1 LQHPPNQR
9 ANRIPGATKGGSLKR
24 TVTNATSSDNISARN
39 GGAETWDM
47 VIQPKSGW
55 LELHLEDLWR
65 YRDLLWMFVR
75 RDFVAV
81 YKQTV
86 LGPLWFFI
94 QPLLTTLVF
103 TVIFSGVAKLSTDG
117 LPPLLFY
124 LAGTTPW
131 NYFATCLTKTSTT
144 FKDNANLFGKV
155 YFPRLVTPLSI
166 VISTLIQFVIQFATL
181 VIALAWYLARGVE
194 VKPDWAGIILGTP
207 LLILMLG
214 GLGLGCG
221 IIISSL
227 TTKYR
232 DLAFVVGFG
241 VQLAMYATPVVY
253 PLSIVSEKYR
263 NWLELN
269 PMTAIIEA
277 FRAFYLGAGTFS
289 WSMLGYSAAVT
300 LAVLFAGI
308 VVFNRVEKTFM
319 DTV

>member
-1 LQHPPNQR
+1 M
-9 ANRIPGATKGGSLKR
+9 GA
-24 TVTNATSSDNISARN
+24 SAD
-39 GGAETWDM
+39 TWDM

-55 LELHLEDLWR
+55 FELHLEDLWR

-181 VIALAWYLARGVE
+181 VIALGWYLARGAE
-194 VKPDWAGIILGTP
+194 VRPDWLGIIAGTP
-207 LLILMLG
+207 LLIVMLG

-263 NWLELN
+263 GWLELN

-289 WSMLGYSAAVT
+289 WSALGYSACFTAI
-300 LAVLFAGI
+300 VLFIGI
-308 VVFNRVEKTFM
+308 VIFNRVEKTFM

>member
-1 LQHPPNQR
+1 MPAPELEPAP
-9 ANRIPGATKGGSLKR
+9 
-24 TVTNATSSDNISARN
+24 
-39 GGAETWDM
+39 TWDL
-47 VIQPKSGW
+47 VIEPKSGW
-55 LELHLEDLWR
+55 FDLHLADLWR
-65 YRDLLWMFVR
+65 YRDLLGMFVR

-81 YKQTV
+81 YKQTI

-94 QPLLTTLVF
+94 QPLLTTLTF
-103 TVIFSGVAKLSTDG
+103 TIIFSGVAKISTDG

-166 VISTLIQFVIQFATL
+166 VVSTLIQFVIQFATL
-181 VIALAWYLARGVE
+181 VLALTWYLLQGADLHPNWG
-194 VKPDWAGIILGTP
+194 GILIGTP

-214 GLGLGCG
+214 GLGLGFG

-232 DLAFVVGFG
+232 DLAFLVTFG

-253 PLSIVSEKYR
+253 PLSTVPEKYR
-263 NWLELN
+263 LWLELN
-269 PMTAIIEA
+269 PMTGVIEA
-277 FRAFYLGAGTFS
+277 FRTLYLGAGSFS
-289 WSMLGYSAAVT
+289 WPLLGYSAAVT
-300 LAVLFAGI
+300 TVVLLVGI
-308 VVFNRVEKTFM
+308 VIFNRVEKTFM

>member
-1 LQHPPNQR
+1 MSDPTICKEPP
-9 ANRIPGATKGGSLKR
+9 
-24 TVTNATSSDNISARN
+24 VSDS
-39 GGAETWDM
+39 EEWDL

-55 LELHLEDLWR
+55 LELHLADLWR

-81 YKQTV
+81 YKQTI

-94 QPLLTTLVF
+94 QPLLTTLTF
-103 TVIFSGVAKLSTDG
+103 TIIFSGVAKLSTDG
-117 LPPLLFY
+117 APPLLFY

-155 YFPRLVTPLSI
+155 YFPRLIAPLSI
-166 VISTLIQFVIQFATL
+166 VISTLIQFFIQFATL
-181 VIALAWYLARGVE
+181 GVALAWFLATGSE
-194 VKPDWAGIILGTP
+194 VHPQWVGILAGTP

-214 GLGLGCG
+214 GLGLGFG
-221 IIISSL
+221 IVVSSL

-232 DLAFVVGFG
+232 DLAFLVTFG

-253 PLSIVSEKYR
+253 PLSVVSEKYR
-263 NWLELN
+263 SWLELN
-269 PMTAIIEA
+269 PMAGIIEA
-277 FRAFYLGAGTFS
+277 FRYFYLGTGSVPWNLLA
-289 WSMLGYSAAVT
+289 YSGGFT
-300 LAVLFAGI
+300 IAVLFMGI
-308 VVFNRVEKTFM
+308 VIFNRIEKTFM